1 MHSITK
7 KTFREALAKLRA
19 AVTSADVI
27 AIDTELSGLHRTAS
41 EQAQPADSPQTRFD
55 KLRASAQAFAVLQFG
70 VATFTWDATIGKYIA
85 RAFNFPIF
93 PHQGKS
99 VFGLNRR
106 FLVEA
111 GAIDF
116 LAANSFSFDDTFRNG
131 IPYVRYDEE
140 RDARARIAAL
150 EDTTASSI
158 PIDDSNR
165 EFVETS
171 MSQVDAWLKD
181 TASESVSIAAEN
193 AFKKRLIHQEI
204 RIRHNH
210 RLSTKSRGRDVVVAK
225 NTEAEREKAL
235 SGQDDQKTK
244 LVAELEYLVGFRHV
258 IEAISKSNKPVVG
271 HNMYLDLCQTIQTFC
286 FELPETVDEFK
297 SQCHTIFPVIFD
309 TKLIANSDPLMQK
322 YVTNSALQELVSQLA
337 QASFVSPDI
346 FMHPDFT
353 NYASASGE
361 EKFHEAAYD
370 AYITGASFLKMMHRI
385 AEIPP
390 GQRLNLELAANG
402 AVVEGDS
409 SEAAIRA
416 HLMRFA
422 NKLNVMRSDEP
433 VLNLIGA
440 EGIMNISW
448 LCRTHTIL
456 ALCHTHVGHSFVR
469 WIDATS
475 CYVAVSDRAR
485 VTAEAVGGIRAA
497 VDARRVEEGGTLG
510 EVRVLT
516 HAEFL
521 ALESGNSSGT
531 KRARTPRAAGET
543 AEDGEIDEE
552 DDDAVAAPVH
562 DAKRARLAQEE
573 VS

>member
-271 HNMYLDLCQTIQTFC
+271 HNMYLD
-286 FELPETVDEFK
+286 
-297 SQCHTIFPVIFD
+297 
-309 TKLIANSDPLMQK
+309 
-322 YVTNSALQELVSQLA
+322 
-337 QASFVSPDI
+337 I

-440 EGIMNISW
+440 EDPVDRSHILHVSNFPTTW
-448 LCRTHTIL
+448 KTHTIL

-543 AEDGEIDEE
+543 VEDGEIDEE